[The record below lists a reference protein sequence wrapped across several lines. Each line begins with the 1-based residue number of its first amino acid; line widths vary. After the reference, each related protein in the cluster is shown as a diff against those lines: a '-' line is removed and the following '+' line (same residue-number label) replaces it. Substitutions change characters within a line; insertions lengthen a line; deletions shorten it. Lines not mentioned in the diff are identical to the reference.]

1 MSRVTATAE
10 QLGGSTPPDYDGRDL
25 EAMSEAARY
34 HRDILA
40 LFSPYL
46 GERILEV
53 GAGIGNI
60 SSLLMERDPARL
72 HALEPSPRMF
82 SLLSRRLRDV
92 PNASAHQALLSDF
105 VAHPDVAGVD
115 SVLSVNVLEHVED
128 DAGELEMMRK
138 VLRSGGHLCL
148 WVPALPQLYSRFDRS
163 LGHFRRYRK
172 QDVQTKLEAA
182 RFQVVKV
189 AYRDLVGMV
198 AWFLACRLMGQALTP
213 GKVRLYDR
221 LVMPVTEKLRHRID
235 PPVGK
240 NVVAIARKA

>member
-1 MSRVTATAE
+1 MPERATAE
-10 QLGGSTPPDYDGRDL
+10 RVASSAAPDYDGRDL

-34 HRDILA
+34 HRDILR

-60 SSLLMERDPARL
+60 SRLLLEREPARL

-82 SLLSRRLRDV
+82 SLLSRRLRGV
-92 PNASAHQALLSDF
+92 PNASAHHAFLSD
-105 VAHPDVAGVD
+105 VIDNRDVAGVD

-128 DAGELEMMRK
+128 DARELEMMRH

-148 WVPALPQLYSRFDRS
+148 WVPALPGLYSRFDRS

-172 QDVQTKLEAA
+172 KDVAEKLEAA
-182 RFQVVKV
+182 GFQVVRV

-198 AWFLACRLMGQALTP
+198 AWFVACRLMGQALTP

-221 LVMPVTEKLRHRID
+221 LVMPVTERFRHRID

-240 NVVAIARKA
+240 NVVAVARKV